1 MAARK
6 MSSKSPEVRG
16 QQLYLPTSL
25 EPVCSVDSNAWFVWL
40 ETAVAFRYH
49 SQARVVM
56 IRGQGPQASPIS
68 LRQEQRRRGAL
79 WYAYKRNHGVLHKRY
94 VGKSAALT
102 SVRLDEV
109 AVELSRVW

>member
-1 MAARK
+1 

-16 QQLYLPTSL
+16 QQLYLPTSPQ
-25 EPVCSVDSNAWFVWL
+25 PVCSVDSNAWFSWL

-56 IRGQGPQASPIS
+56 MRGHGPQASPIS
-68 LRQEQRRRGAL
+68 LRKEQRRRGAL

-102 SVRLDEV
+102 SARLDEV
-109 AVELSRVW
+109 AVALSRVW

>member
-1 MAARK
+1 
-6 MSSKSPEVRG
+6 MSPKSPEVRG
-16 QQLYLPTSL
+16 QQLYLPTSP
-25 EPVCSVDSNAWFVWL
+25 EPVCSVDSDAWFVWL

-56 IRGQGPQASPIS
+56 MRGHGPQASPIS

-79 WYAYKRNHGVLHKRY
+79 WYAYKRNHGLLHKRY

-102 SVRLDEV
+102 SAKLDEV

>member
-1 MAARK
+1 
-6 MSSKSPEVRG
+6 MSPKSPEVRE
-16 QQLYLPTSL
+16 QQLYLPTSPK
-25 EPVCSVDSNAWFVWL
+25 PVCSVDSDAWFIWL

-56 IRGQGPQASPIS
+56 MRGHGPQASPIS
-68 LRQEQRRRGAL
+68 LRKEQRRHGAL

-94 VGKSAALT
+94 VGKSTALT
-102 SVRLDEV
+102 SAKLDEV